1 MENDIKLEPV
11 QSLWIGKQLS
21 KVEQLCIQSFLD
33 HGHPFHLYTYEDI
46 GNVPAGT
53 QIFDAGSV
61 IAHDKIFRFE
71 DGWGKGSVSGFADL
85 FRLLMLQKNGGW
97 WVDMDIIC
105 LKPFTFK
112 QATIICSSN
121 EGEYGSLANNCVIKA
136 PKNSPLIKYCLDELA
151 RTDLKKMTFGS
162 AGPFLFQKAVKE
174 LKMEDHIVPYQYF
187 NPISW
192 KFIDELVLG
201 NMTSVNKL
209 KELLR
214 PILKPET
221 MPGRR
226 IMPNT
231 YAVHFWNEVWNA
243 GKLDKNGKYGAGS
256 LFEKLKH
263 KHGIK

>member
-1 MENDIKLEPV
+1 MENGIRLEPI

-33 HGHPFHLYTYEDI
+33 HGHPFHLYTYGQIDNI
-46 GNVPAGT
+46 PSGT
-53 QIFDAGSV
+53 QVFDAASIIGE
-61 IAHDKIFRFE
+61 DKIFRFE
-71 DGWGKGSVSGFADL
+71 NGWGKGSVSGFADL

-105 LKPFTFK
+105 LKPLIFK
-112 QATIICSSN
+112 QDTVICSSN

-136 PKNSPLIKYCLDELA
+136 PKNSLLIKYCLDELA
-151 RTDLKKMTFGS
+151 KTDVTKMTFGS

-174 LKMEDHIVPYQYF
+174 LKLEEQIVPYQYF

-192 KFIDELVLG
+192 RFIGELILG
-201 NMTSVNKL
+201 QMTTANKV
-209 KELLR
+209 KEVLR
-214 PILKPET
+214 PILKPAT

-226 IMPNT
+226 ISADAYT
-231 YAVHFWNEVWNA
+231 VHFWNEVWSS
-243 GKLDKNGKYGAGS
+243 GKLDKNGQYDS
-256 LFEKLKH
+256 SSVFEKLKR